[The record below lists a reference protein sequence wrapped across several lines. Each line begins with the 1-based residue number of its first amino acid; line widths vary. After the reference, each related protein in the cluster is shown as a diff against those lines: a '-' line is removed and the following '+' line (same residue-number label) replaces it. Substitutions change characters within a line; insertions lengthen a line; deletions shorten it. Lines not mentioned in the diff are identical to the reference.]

1 MLRFLL
7 ALIAV
12 LTGLAASGEPVSA
25 RVCGDKPSAV
35 GVIDCGEIAEQVAS
49 APAAAVAPELPAGAC
64 AAASPLLTD
73 TRSVAI
79 PAVVLKA
86 DRALE

>member
-12 LTGLAASGEPVSA
+12 MTGLAASGEPVSA

-49 APAAAVAPELPAGAC
+49 VPAAAAAPEVPASVTT
-64 AAASPLLTD
+64 AASPLLTD
-73 TRSVAI
+73 TRSVAA
-79 PAVVLKA
+79 PAVRLRA